1 MNNTTTLVNGTAEE
15 IVLGGGILTAL
26 NVFLGIALPL
36 GMLLEVFLIVKV
48 LLKVEKRIWDV
59 LLLALEASLAQCS
72 GMGQKRPKV
81 ATDHSIFAI

>member
-59 LLLALEASLAQCS
+59 LMLALEASLAQCS
-72 GMGQKRPKV
+72 GMGQNGQKWPL
-81 ATDHSIFAI
+81 I